1 MEFQEILDSRRSI
14 RSYDAAKKVTKEQV
28 EELIEAALQA
38 PSWKNSETARYH
50 CVLNEDVIAKIREEA
65 LPAFNQKSS
74 AGAALIVATFVKDV
88 SGYTKGEPDNELGN
102 GWGCYDLGFSN
113 ANFIMKAR
121 ELGLGTLIMGIR
133 NEAKIREIL
142 SIPEEE
148 CIVAVIAGLSNS
160 CRSSEAPP
168 QGDRGD
174 FPFLLMPVFY
184 TERRIRKRKRKRRQ
198 QDDESLRNREGGR
211 P

>member
-88 SGYTKGEPDNELGN
+88 SGYTKVFNDDLYWRAEPVKF
-102 GWGCYDLGFSN
+102 CHGFP
-113 ANFIMKAR
+113 
-121 ELGLGTLIMGIR
+121 TLEQIQT
-133 NEAKIREIL
+133 AVQKQL
-142 SIPEEE
+142 DYLHDVPESKSKVLN
-148 CIVAVIAGLSNS
+148 IDWDPNV
-160 CRSSEAPP
+160 P
-168 QGDRGD
+168 D
-174 FPFLLMPVFY
+174 F
-184 TERRIRKRKRKRRQ
+184 
-198 QDDESLRNREGGR
+198 DS
-211 P
+211 

>member
-74 AGAALIVATFVKDV
+74 AGAALSNFFKAHLSEQWRKIILPRSTF
-88 SGYTKGEPDNELGN
+88 
-102 GWGCYDLGFSN
+102 
-113 ANFIMKAR
+113 R
-121 ELGLGTLIMGIR
+121 E
-133 NEAKIREIL
+133 
-142 SIPEEE
+142 
-148 CIVAVIAGLSNS
+148 C
-160 CRSSEAPP
+160 
-168 QGDRGD
+168 
-174 FPFLLMPVFY
+174 
-184 TERRIRKRKRKRRQ
+184 
-198 QDDESLRNREGGR
+198 
-211 P
+211 

>member
-88 SGYTKGEPDNELGN
+88 SGHTKGEPDNELGN

-133 NEAKIREIL
+133 DEAKIREIL

-148 CIVAVIAGLSNS
+148 CIVAVIALGYPTAAEVVKRPRKEIGEIS
-160 CRSSEAPP
+160 R
-168 QGDRGD
+168 
-174 FPFLLMPVFY
+174 FY
-184 TERRIRKRKRKRRQ
+184 
-198 QDDESLRNREGGR
+198 
-211 P
+211 

>member
-74 AGAALIVATFVKDV
+74 AGAALIVATFVKDDRC
-88 SGYTKGEPDNELGN
+88 YTAEKGMNTIRAHAA
-102 GWGCYDLGFSN
+102 DL
-113 ANFIMKAR
+113 
-121 ELGLGTLIMGIR
+121 
-133 NEAKIREIL
+133 
-142 SIPEEE
+142 
-148 CIVAVIAGLSNS
+148 
-160 CRSSEAPP
+160 
-168 QGDRGD
+168 
-174 FPFLLMPVFY
+174 
-184 TERRIRKRKRKRRQ
+184 IRKRLAPAEPLHDGKQTPMRGHPVFLAQHATATCCRNCLEKWHHIPKGKELTEEEQEYVVDVIMEWIRRQ
-198 QDDESLRNREGGR
+198 MQR
-211 P
+211 

>member
-1 MEFQEILDSRRSI
+1 MELQEVLNSRRSI

-50 CVLNEDVIAKIREEA
+50 CVLSDELIEKLTEET

-74 AGAALIVATFVKDV
+74 AGAALIVASFVKNV

-113 ANFIMKAR
+113 ANFILKAR
-121 ELGLGTLIMGIR
+121 EMGLGTLIMGIR
-133 NEAKIREIL
+133 DEAKIREIL
-142 SIPEEE
+142 QIPEEE
-148 CIVAVIAGLSNS
+148 CIVSVIALGYPTDADAPKRPRKEKEEI
-160 CRSSEAPP
+160 CR
-168 QGDRGD
+168 
-174 FPFLLMPVFY
+174 FY
-184 TERRIRKRKRKRRQ
+184 
-198 QDDESLRNREGGR
+198 
-211 P
+211 

>member
-102 GWGCYDLGFSN
+102 GWLQQCELYYESQRAGTWHADHGYPQRGKDSRDPFDSGRRVHRGCN
-113 ANFIMKAR
+113 
-121 ELGLGTLIMGIR
+121 
-133 NEAKIREIL
+133 
-142 SIPEEE
+142 
-148 CIVAVIAGLSNS
+148 CAGLSNS

-184 TERRIRKRKRKRRQ
+184 TERRIRNRKRKRRQ